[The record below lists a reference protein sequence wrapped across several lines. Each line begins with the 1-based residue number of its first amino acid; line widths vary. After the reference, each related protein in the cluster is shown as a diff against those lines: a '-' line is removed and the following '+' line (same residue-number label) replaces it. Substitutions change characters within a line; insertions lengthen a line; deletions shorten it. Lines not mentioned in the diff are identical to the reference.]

1 MSRLQKFVLATGLL
15 ILCSCGSKT
24 DTTTKTSASDKSLAE
39 KKAKLETLKKQQE
52 SLNKQ
57 VTALEQ
63 EIIKIDPSA
72 KPEKAKL
79 VAVTKLLPQNFNH
92 YIDLQGKIDAD
103 NVSYVTARG
112 TPGLV
117 KAIYVKEGDYVK
129 KGQLLL
135 RLDDGLIKRQL
146 EQAQT
151 QLDFAKDIY
160 NRKNNLW
167 KENIGTEVDLLSA
180 KNNVDQA
187 QKQIDILKEQ
197 WTFTNVY
204 AEMSGIAN
212 TVSIKVGETFPSAT
226 GQIQIVGNTD
236 LKVTTEVPE
245 NYLSKVK
252 TGSTMQ
258 VTLPDVDKTFTATVS
273 VSGKVI
279 NPNTRS
285 FYVEARVPAGISVRP
300 NQLALAKI
308 LDYSATNVITIPVNT
323 LQTDQNGKFVL
334 VAVNENGK
342 MYARKK
348 KVEIGEL
355 YSDRIEIK
363 TGLAE
368 GDMLIT
374 DGYENLYDGQLITTT
389 G

>member
-1 MSRLQKFVLATGLL
+1 MQKQLNSLMMKIVVIVIA
-15 ILCSCGSKT
+15 SCGAKT
-24 DTTTKTSASDKSLAE
+24 NTTSVTITE
-39 KKAKLETLKKQQE
+39 KKAKLEALKKQQKD
-52 SLNKQ
+52 LNDQ
-57 VTALEQ
+57 IAALEK
-63 EIIKIDPSA
+63 EIITLDPSA

-79 VAVTKLLPQNFNH
+79 VAVTKLEPQNFNH
-92 YIDLQGKIDAD
+92 YIDLQGKVDAD
-103 NVSYVTARG
+103 NVSYVTSRG
-112 TPGLV
+112 TPSLV
-117 KAIYVKEGDYVK
+117 KAVYVKEGDYVK

-135 RLDDGLIKRQL
+135 KLDDELIKRQL

-160 NRKNNLW
+160 TRKSNLW
-167 KENIGTEVDLLSA
+167 KENIGTEVDVISS

-187 QKQIDILKEQ
+187 QRQVDILKEQ

-204 AEMSGIAN
+204 AEMSGIADEV
-212 TVSIKVGETFPSAT
+212 TIRTGETFPSAT
-226 GQIQIVGNTD
+226 GNINLVSNTD
-236 LKVTTEVPE
+236 LKITAEVPE
-245 NYLSKVK
+245 NYLSRVR
-252 TGSTMQ
+252 TGSTML
-258 VTLPDVDKTFTATVS
+258 VTLPDVNKTFNTTIS

-279 NPNTRS
+279 NPNNRS
-285 FYVEARVPAGISVRP
+285 FYIDARVPAGISVRP

-323 LQTDQNGKFVL
+323 LQTDEKGKFVL

-348 KVEIGEL
+348 QVQIGEL

-363 TGLAE
+363 TGLAD

>member
-1 MSRLQKFVLATGLL
+1 MQKQLNSLMMKIVVIVIA
-15 ILCSCGSKT
+15 SCGAKT
-24 DTTTKTSASDKSLAE
+24 NTTSVTITE
-39 KKAKLETLKKQQE
+39 KKAKLEALKKQQKD
-52 SLNKQ
+52 LNDQ
-57 VTALEQ
+57 IAALEK
-63 EIIKIDPSA
+63 EIITLDPSA

-79 VAVTKLLPQNFNH
+79 VAVTKLEPQNFNH
-92 YIDLQGKIDAD
+92 YIDLQGKVDAD
-103 NVSYVTARG
+103 NVSYVTSRG
-112 TPGLV
+112 TPSLV
-117 KAIYVKEGDYVK
+117 KAVYVKEGDYVK

-135 RLDDGLIKRQL
+135 KLDDELIKRQL

-160 NRKNNLW
+160 TRKSNLW
-167 KENIGTEVDLLSA
+167 KENIGTEVDVISS

-187 QKQIDILKEQ
+187 QRQVDILKEQ

-204 AEMSGIAN
+204 AEMSGIADEV
-212 TVSIKVGETFPSAT
+212 TIKVGETFPSAT
-226 GQIQIVGNTD
+226 GNIKLVSNTD
-236 LKVTTEVPE
+236 LKITAEVPE
-245 NYLSKVK
+245 NYLSRVR
-252 TGSTMQ
+252 TGSTML
-258 VTLPDVDKTFTATVS
+258 VTLPDVNKTFNTTIS

-279 NPNTRS
+279 NPNNRS
-285 FYVEARVPAGISVRP
+285 FYIDARVPAGISVRP

-323 LQTDQNGKFVL
+323 LQTDEKGKFVL

-348 KVEIGEL
+348 QVQIGEL

-363 TGLAE
+363 TGLAD

-374 DGYENLYDGQLITTT
+374 DGYENLYDGQLITTAT
-389 G
+389 S